1 MIIHD
6 RSEEVLRR
14 HWAIGQQTSL
24 VKTNI
29 DGDTGVLHELELPRE
44 DGTDNPGH
52 GGQCGLFETSIQVTL
67 LKSVY
72 VPD

>member
-1 MIIHD
+1 MIAQKKCGEDIEPEAKEPSLVNTD
-6 RSEEVLRR
+6 I
-14 HWAIGQQTSL
+14 ASL

-67 LKSVY
+67 
-72 VPD
+72 

>member
-1 MIIHD
+1 MEKTLGPKPTNPACD
-6 RSEEVLRR
+6 R
-14 HWAIGQQTSL
+14 ASL

-29 DGDTGVLHELELPRE
+29 DGETGVLHELELPRE

-52 GGQCGLFETSIQVTL
+52 GGQCGLVETSIQVTL